1 MSPAQLELPDILA
14 GAPIKDDRA
23 LMEFPF
29 FCLTK
34 RPRTT
39 PLVYSDSRY
48 RIEIKPGAAGMATI
62 WDKDILIYAASLINE
77 RIERGAP
84 VERRIVVPAYD
95 ILKVCRRGTGKR
107 SYDLLLAALERLRAT
122 TILTDIASAGI
133 RERGGFGWIDNY
145 RLIEDV
151 DSRGRPIRAAVEI
164 ALNAWL
170 FRALVAE
177 RRILTIDPDYFGL
190 SMGLER
196 RLYELARKHFGT
208 SPRWDILM
216 PRLRE
221 KCGSDNPL
229 RNFKCDLKDII
240 RRDSLP
246 RYRLHLMYDGN
257 SEAARGMRADGY
269 DIPARWGRNERILVR
284 FVRRGQAESCGY
296 VDEHG
301 TSGAIPRNI
310 GCSDDADIGCRPSE
324 HRVQLPENRQITQRV
339 AGV

>member
-39 PLVYSDSRY
+39 PLVFSDGRC
-48 RIEIKPGAAGMATI
+48 RIEIQPGAAGMATI
-62 WDKDILIYAASLINE
+62 WDKDILIYAASRINE
-77 RIERGAP
+77 RIERGAS

-107 SYDLLLAALERLRAT
+107 SYDLLLAALGRLRAT
-122 TILTDIASAGI
+122 TIQTDIASAGI

-145 RLIEDV
+145 RLIERI
-151 DSRGRPIRAAVEI
+151 DSRGQSIMWAIELW
-164 ALNAWL
+164 LNAWL
-170 FRALVAE
+170 FRAIVSE
-177 RRILTIDPDYFGL
+177 RRILTIDPEYFSL

-196 RLYELARKHFGT
+196 RLYDLARKHCGHGN
-208 SPRWDILM
+208 RWEILM
-216 PRLRE
+216 PRLQE

-246 RYRLHLMYDGN
+246 SYRLHLMYDGN
-257 SEAARGMRADGY
+257 SEAARSMRADGY

-284 FVRRGQAESCGY
+284 FIRRGQADSCGY
-296 VDEHG
+296 VDGHG
-301 TSGAIPRNI
+301 TSGADHRNI
-310 GCSDDADIGCRPSE
+310 GCSEDADIGCKSSE
-324 HRVQLPENRQITQRV
+324 HRVQISGNRQVTQGV